1 MSVRHIQLGLASV
14 FFLLGGW
21 ALLAPQHVI
30 DTVILPRWN
39 TGDRLA
45 VLTMACFGAQACLAG
60 LFIAFTR
67 FSATT
72 FLAYGIALLPFFA
85 FNWWFTF
92 VDPIFNWLGLIDA
105 VGNIVMLILCVYG
118 WRKARSEAA
127 AAGQQT

>member
-1 MSVRHIQLGLASV
+1 MSVRQIQLGLASV

-21 ALLAPQHVI
+21 VLLAPQHVI

-72 FLAYGIALLPFFA
+72 FLAYGIALIPFFV

-105 VGNIVMLILCVYG
+105 VGNIVMLALCVYG
-118 WRKARSEAA
+118 WRKARSEDPSSR
-127 AAGQQT
+127 GD